1 MFYTDGDGGTPSHFV
16 QVANPWYDIR
26 DTYIV
31 RFVVDGCRK
40 NLPLCAT
47 SVMKTRL
54 LIAFALILGMC
65 VFAYPHARDALMQFD
80 RAAQRAFDSLP
91 MGITLDDAAAR
102 LGSDSIRDAPECCL
116 PQRHAFESEF
126 ERAEASTAVHFYLYQ
141 NGVNWYYCLG
151 FDADGLLVVTGQ
163 GSS

>member
-1 MFYTDGDGGTPSHFV
+1 MATSILFGKLFCAATFV
-16 QVANPWYDIR
+16 AFEQKR
-26 DTYIV
+26 
-31 RFVVDGCRK
+31 CRK